1 MKPEDIE
8 NQELQRLRQKAN
20 EPIGFKVPNWVLWIA
35 LAILASLVIWLVF
48 FKPDNPKLIQ
58 EKQTN
63 DRRLDSIRSVI
74 EANINRNESNDASN
88 DKDAENVHNKAK
100 EAHKRITRP
109 IGKPNPVEMEVMY
122 DELLNRKEL

>member
-1 MKPEDIE
+1 ME
-8 NQELQRLRQKAN
+8 NPNKFTKREWAIII
-20 EPIGFKVPNWVLWIA
+20 IGSIVIG
-35 LAILASLVIWLVF
+35 ILVYFAW